1 MSVNQQLAEELQKP
15 VTKKIQK
22 IKVYPRFEDNIWA
35 ADLAE
40 KGSLS
45 SKNKSFNYLL
55 SAIYR
60 YFLQNIHGLNLWKIK
75 QVKQFWMLLS
85 K

>member
-1 MSVNQQLAEELQKP
+1 MKKLAEKLRKP
-15 VTKKIQK
+15 VIKKYK
-22 IKVYPRFEDNIWA
+22 KKEVNLRFKDNIWA

>member
-1 MSVNQQLAEELQKP
+1 MKKLAEKLRKP
-15 VTKKIQK
+15 VIKKYK
-22 IKVYPRFEDNIWA
+22 KKEVNLRFKDNIWA

-55 SAIYR
+55 SVIYR

>member
-1 MSVNQQLAEELQKP
+1 MKKLAEKLRKP
-15 VTKKIQK
+15 VIKKYK
-22 IKVYPRFEDNIWA
+22 KKEVNLRFKDNIWA

-55 SAIYR
+55 SVIYR
-60 YFLQNIHGLNLWKIK
+60 YFLHNIHGLNL
-75 QVKQFWMLLS
+75 
-85 K
+85 